1 MSQDSLRTRTFAA
14 GLAAAVTLAG
24 FASLAPAHDEFSSL
38 LFVPN
43 RASSDV
49 AVIDTKSDT
58 LLKRIA
64 VGKVPHQVA
73 VSTPFGKI
81 IASNTAD
88 NTVTLVDMAS
98 GDSQSLT
105 LAAEPEH
112 MELSAAGDLL
122 AVGNIG
128 AGSVSF
134 IAVDAGSE
142 VARVDG
148 LFEPH
153 NLTFSADG
161 KSLYVSNLG
170 ADHVTVID
178 TGSFTITKEIPVAE
192 PTLLASTADDS
203 LSEYQ
208 GIINVTATIDG
219 RLGFAAH
226 GESNRMAV
234 IDLDAGQRI
243 TSIALGELPWRAY
256 ATADGRH
263 MLVPNNG
270 DKTVSVIDTGS
281 LEVVATLPG
290 AEDMTGVNA
299 NDAGDTAYVVSRG
312 ESKLVVLDLVTM
324 TKRGEI
330 ALPGVP
336 ETGVVAPGQEKLY
349 VALSSSDQVAVIDL
363 AKGELAGTIDNV
375 GDEPWG
381 ASMAGARNYCH

>member
-1 MSQDSLRTRTFAA
+1 LLTRTFAA
-14 GLAAAVTLAG
+14 GLAAAVTLIG
-24 FASLAPAHDEFSSL
+24 FASLAPAHDEFSKL

-43 RASSDV
+43 RASADV
-49 AVIDTKSDT
+49 AVIDTESDK

-73 VSTPFGKI
+73 VSAPLGKI
-81 IASNTAD
+81 TASNTAD
-88 NTVTLVDMAS
+88 NTITLVDMAS
-98 GDSQSLT
+98 GDSRSLT

-112 MELSAAGDLL
+112 MELNAAGDLL
-122 AVGNIG
+122 AVGNIA

-134 IAVDAGSE
+134 IALDAGLE
-142 VARVDG
+142 VARVEG

-161 KSLYVSNLG
+161 GSLYVSNLG

-178 TGSFTITKEIPVAE
+178 TETFGITKEIPVAE
-192 PTLLASTADDS
+192 PTLLASTTDES
-203 LSEYQ
+203 LAEYQ

-226 GESNRMAV
+226 GESNQMAV
-234 IDLDAGQRI
+234 IDLDAGKRL
-243 TSIALGELPWRAY
+243 TSIPLGELPWRAY

-270 DKTVSVIDTGS
+270 DKTVSVIDTES
-281 LEVVATLPG
+281 LAVVATLPG
-290 AEDMTGVNA
+290 AEDMTGVNG
-299 NDAGDTAYVVSRG
+299 NDAGDTAYVISRG

-324 TKRGEI
+324 TKKGEI

-349 VALSSSDQVAVIDL
+349 VALSSSDQVAVVDL
-363 AKGELAGTIDNV
+363 LKGELTGTIDDV